1 LGLPFKPPARLDAIE
16 IAVEVDLQKRRR
28 MIGGPTGH
36 LRHNTRKAQPPQI
49 QLIDEDVNRP
59 HRIVFSHVVVK
70 ELGEQ
75 NALPAVL
82 TLDEALPQE
91 PRLNSSGF

>member
-1 LGLPFKPPARLDAIE
+1 
-16 IAVEVDLQKRRR
+16 

-49 QLIDEDVNRP
+49 QLIDEDVDRP

-70 ELGEQ
+70 ELGSKTPCLRSSPSTKRFIK
-75 NALPAVL
+75 NP
-82 TLDEALPQE
+82 
-91 PRLNSSGF
+91 NSIHGILVSDTYLMNSMNRT